1 MYLPLENPFVVSE
14 FGDYLNDRNS
24 TDPQYLH
31 AGVDFHSKNPTV
43 YAPEKSLVYKISDCK
58 KGEGLGG
65 YGPHAVI
72 LQTTKDIFLL
82 LAHLKEVS
90 PNISEGQ
97 ELQGGA
103 SIGKIGDVDKSHLHF
118 EIRTQPFPVG
128 SKRPWQVSLDPIQY
142 LLGNRVTAQELDFE
156 NKRNN
161 YPFKLK
167 GEKKM
172 PDKVDYELPDITLTT
187 EKPEEIPIWLIAALG
202 IGIYFFLSR

>member
-14 FGDYLNDRNS
+14 FGDYLSDRNS

-43 YAPEKSLVYKISDCK
+43 FAPEKSLVYKISDCK

-65 YGPHAVI
+65 YGPRAVI
-72 LQTTKDIFLL
+72 LQTTEDVFLL
-82 LAHLKEVS
+82 LAHLEKVS

-103 SIGKIGDVDKSHLHF
+103 SIGEIGDTNKSHLHF
-118 EIRTQPFPVG
+118 EVRTQPFPVG
-128 SKRPWQVSLDPIQY
+128 SERPWQISLDPVKY
-142 LLGNRVTAQELDFE
+142 LLGDKVTAQELNFE

-161 YPFKLK
+161 YPLKLK
-167 GEKKM
+167 GTKKM
-172 PDKVDYELPDITLTT
+172 PEKIDYELPDITLTPDSP
-187 EKPEEIPIWLIAALG
+187 KEIPIALIAILG
-202 IGIYFFLSR
+202 IGLYFFLNR